1 MKAAIVG
8 AGASGCFCAAVLHQL
23 APEIQVTLF
32 EKGRIPMAKLALTG
46 GGRCNLTNTFESA
59 GDLSKIYPRGYQVM
73 RRALKSFGPKQIMEW
88 FENAGVRLKEED
100 NGRIFPCSDDA
111 MEIVG
116 TILRNMGG
124 AEIRTGCMIKS
135 LDELNGYDAIV
146 LTSGGGTAELVRN
159 KDIEIIPQTPS
170 LFTFNLSDKAIRQ
183 MSGITLKDV
192 SVSLSGTK
200 FKADGDI
207 LVTHWGISGPAILKL
222 SSYAAVYLAENG
234 YHATLSINYHIGDI
248 EQTRQANLQKL
259 VRSTHPDDIP
269 ARFWEYLIGK
279 SGLRPDIRWAEMG
292 SKGLNRLRNTLSD
305 DKYEISGKGN
315 FKDEFVTCGGI
326 SLDEINPNTMESQK
340 CPGLYFAGEVLDID
354 AITGGYNLQ
363 AAWSTAYLAARSIA
377 E

>member
-73 RRALKSFGPKQIMEW
+73 RRALKSFGPKQVMEW

-116 TILRNMGG
+116 AILRNMGG
-124 AEIRTGCMIKS
+124 AEIRTGCTIKS

-170 LFTFNLSDKAIRQ
+170 LFTFNLSDKSIRQ

-248 EQTRQANLQKL
+248 EQTRQTNLQKL
-259 VRSTHPDDIP
+259 VRSTHPDEIP

>member
-73 RRALKSFGPKQIMEW
+73 RRALKSFGPKQVMEW

-116 TILRNMGG
+116 AILRNMGG
-124 AEIRTGCMIKS
+124 AEIRTGCTIKS

-159 KDIEIIPQTPS
+159 KDIEILPQTPS
-170 LFTFNLSDKAIRQ
+170 LFTFNLSDKSIRQ
-183 MSGITLKDV
+183 MSGITLKDI

-259 VRSTHPDDIP
+259 VRSTHPDEIP

-326 SLDEINPNTMESQK
+326 SLDGINPNTMESQK

>member
-32 EKGRIPMAKLALTG
+32 EKGRIPMSKLALTG

-73 RRALKSFGPKQIMEW
+73 RRALKSFGPKQVMEW

-116 TILRNMGG
+116 AILRNMGG
-124 AEIRTGCMIKS
+124 AEIRTGCTIKS

-146 LTSGGGTAELVRN
+146 LTSGGGTAELVRD

-170 LFTFNLSDKAIRQ
+170 LFTFNLSDKSIRQ

-207 LVTHWGISGPAILKL
+207 LVTHWGISGPAMLKL

-234 YHATLSINYHIGDI
+234 YHAILSINYHIGDI
-248 EQTRQANLQKL
+248 EQTRQTNLQKL
-259 VRSTHPDDIP
+259 VRSTHPDEIP

>member
-73 RRALKSFGPKQIMEW
+73 RRALKSFGSKQVMEW

-116 TILRNMGG
+116 AILRNMGG
-124 AEIRTGCMIKS
+124 AEIRTGCTIKS

-146 LTSGGGTAELVRN
+146 LTSGGGTAELVRD

-170 LFTFNLSDKAIRQ
+170 IFTFNLSDKSIRQ

-248 EQTRQANLQKL
+248 EQTRQTNLQKL
-259 VRSTHPDDIP
+259 VRSTHPDEIP

-326 SLDEINPNTMESQK
+326 SLDGINPNTMESQK

>member
-73 RRALKSFGPKQIMEW
+73 RRALKSFGPKQVMEW

-116 TILRNMGG
+116 AILRNMGG
-124 AEIRTGCMIKS
+124 AEIRTGCTIKS

-146 LTSGGGTAELVRN
+146 LTSGGGTAELVRD

-170 LFTFNLSDKAIRQ
+170 LFTFNLSDKSIRQ

-222 SSYAAVYLAENG
+222 SSYAAVYLTENG

-248 EQTRQANLQKL
+248 EQTRQTNLQKL
-259 VRSTHPDDIP
+259 VRSTHPDEIP

-279 SGLRPDIRWAEMG
+279 SGLRPDIRWAEIG

>member
-73 RRALKSFGPKQIMEW
+73 RRALKSFGPKQVMEW

-116 TILRNMGG
+116 AILRNMGG
-124 AEIRTGCMIKS
+124 AEIRTGCTIKS

-146 LTSGGGTAELVRN
+146 LTSGGGTAELARN

-170 LFTFNLSDKAIRQ
+170 LFTFNLSDKSIRQ

-248 EQTRQANLQKL
+248 EQTRQTNLQKL
-259 VRSTHPDDIP
+259 VRSTHPDEIP

-326 SLDEINPNTMESQK
+326 SLDEISPNTMESQK

>member
-73 RRALKSFGPKQIMEW
+73 RRALKSFGPKQVMEW

-116 TILRNMGG
+116 AILRNMGG
-124 AEIRTGCMIKS
+124 AEIRTGCTIKS

-170 LFTFNLSDKAIRQ
+170 LFTFNLSDKSIRQ

-248 EQTRQANLQKL
+248 EQTRQTNLQKL
-259 VRSTHPDDIP
+259 VRSTHSDDIP

>member
-73 RRALKSFGPKQIMEW
+73 RRALKSFGPKQVMEW

-116 TILRNMGG
+116 AILRNMGG
-124 AEIRTGCMIKS
+124 AEIRTGCTIKS

-146 LTSGGGTAELVRN
+146 LTSGGGTAELVRD

-170 LFTFNLSDKAIRQ
+170 LFTFNLSDKSIRQ

-207 LVTHWGISGPAILKL
+207 LVTHWGISGPAMLKL

-234 YHATLSINYHIGDI
+234 YHAILSINYHIGDI
-248 EQTRQANLQKL
+248 EQTRQTNLQKL
-259 VRSTHPDDIP
+259 VRSTHPDEIP

>member
-1 MKAAIVG
+1 
-8 AGASGCFCAAVLHQL
+8 
-23 APEIQVTLF
+23 
-32 EKGRIPMAKLALTG
+32 MAKLALTG

-73 RRALKSFGPKQIMEW
+73 RRALKSFGPKQVMEW

-116 TILRNMGG
+116 AILRNMGG
-124 AEIRTGCMIKS
+124 AEIRTGCTIKS

-159 KDIEIIPQTPS
+159 KDIEILPQTPS
-170 LFTFNLSDKAIRQ
+170 LFTFNLSDKSIRQ
-183 MSGITLKDV
+183 MSGITLKDI

-259 VRSTHPDDIP
+259 VRSTHPDEIP

-326 SLDEINPNTMESQK
+326 SLDGINPNTMESQK

>member
-73 RRALKSFGPKQIMEW
+73 RRALKSFGPKQVMEW

-116 TILRNMGG
+116 AILRNMGG
-124 AEIRTGCMIKS
+124 AEIRTGCTIKS

-146 LTSGGGTAELVRN
+146 LTSGGGTAELARN

-170 LFTFNLSDKAIRQ
+170 LFTFNLSDKSIRQ

-200 FKADGDI
+200 FKANGDI

-248 EQTRQANLQKL
+248 EQTRQTNLQKL
-259 VRSTHPDDIP
+259 VRSTHPDEIP

>member
-73 RRALKSFGPKQIMEW
+73 RRALKSFGPKQVMEW

-116 TILRNMGG
+116 AILRNMGG
-124 AEIRTGCMIKS
+124 AEIRTGCTIKS

-146 LTSGGGTAELVRN
+146 LTSGGGTAELVRD

-170 LFTFNLSDKAIRQ
+170 LFTFNLSDKSIRQ

-248 EQTRQANLQKL
+248 EQTRQTNLQKL
-259 VRSTHPDDIP
+259 VRSTHPDEIP